1 MKRLALQNNHMM
13 LRIGLLILA
22 AILLG
27 AINTQAESAVT
38 EFESANKL
46 YEQGKHAEA
55 AAAYEKLLQS
65 GHASAAVYYNL
76 GNALLKKGEVGR
88 AIAAFRQAQRLTP
101 HDPDV
106 RANLRFARNQTQG
119 PTLAANRWQGWL
131 NRLSLNEWTLLA
143 SSALWVCLILMAVI
157 QWRPALKSLLRGYT
171 LVLGLAAAVLCA
183 CLAAAIYEVRFQ
195 PVAIVV
201 ARDAVAHNG
210 PFDESP
216 NSFTVHDGAELAVL
230 DRKDEWLQVSTDPRR
245 VGWIRREQ
253 VVIAAGPG

>member
-1 MKRLALQNNHMM
+1 MKRPALQKNHMV
-13 LRIGLLILA
+13 LRTALA
-22 AILLG
+22 IMAAVLLG
-27 AINTQAESAVT
+27 AINTQAQNAGA
-38 EFESANKL
+38 EFETANKL

-55 AAAYEKLLQS
+55 VAAYEKLLQS

-76 GNALLKKGEVGR
+76 GNALLKKGEMGR

-101 HDPDV
+101 RDPDV

-143 SSALWVCLILMAVI
+143 SSAVWLCLILLAVR
-157 QWRPALKSLLRGYT
+157 QWRPALKSVLRAYS
-171 LVLGLAAAVLCA
+171 LALGVAAAVLCA
-183 CLAAAIYEVRFQ
+183 CLAAAIYETRFQ

-201 ARDAVAHNG
+201 ARDVVAHNG

-216 NSFTVHDGAELAVL
+216 NSFTLHDGAELAVL
-230 DRKDEWLQVSTDPRR
+230 DRKDEWLQVTTDPRR
-245 VGWIRREQ
+245 IGWIRREQ
-253 VVIAAGPG
+253 VVMAPGT